1 MEQIQDNILLN
12 KKTIIEEKVNA
23 IYELLNKTGAT
34 QQEVDAADKE
44 LKYILSNL
52 DSTKIPINKDELNSL
67 VNEVNSLI
75 NNSKFGTDKDNYP
88 IEQKDVL
95 NQALAE
101 ALIVLTKTDVTQEEI
116 DTASNEL
123 QIVIDEF
130 KASKINVDT
139 KEIRTLVSDLNAKIN
154 DSSNEEY
161 TKEQKNILRLL
172 LVGAEDVIN
181 NPESTQEEI
190 DSAIAAIKETLN
202 GFNNSANNSNNNN
215 DNNINDNTNND
226 INKEDGNNN
235 FIVQAIIISI
245 TIVIVGVSIILFA
258 RKKV

>member
-1 MEQIQDNILLN
+1 M
-12 KKTIIEEKVNA
+12 
-23 IYELLNKTGAT
+23 
-34 QQEVDAADKE
+34 
-44 LKYILSNL
+44 
-52 DSTKIPINKDELNSL
+52 
-67 VNEVNSLI
+67 I

-101 ALIVLTKTDVTQEEI
+101 ALIVLTKNEVTQEEI